1 MSELPAGTAGAA
13 TVLIIGTCGVA
24 GYAVAGADRVAGQP
38 SRPSLPSPEDL
49 YLGFVGEPPLRGA
62 PQSWRGLGACGDDP
76 EWHQPLRPA
85 RSVSATA
92 SRGAC
97 AGSTTMVR
105 VPASL
110 TAPPRAAGIG
120 I

>member
-1 MSELPAGTAGAA
+1 MPWSEPAASP
-13 TVLIIGTCGVA
+13 
-24 GYAVAGADRVAGQP
+24 GQP

-49 YLGFVGEPPLRGA
+49 YLGLVGEPPLRGA

-76 EWHQPLRPA
+76 ERHQPLRPV
-85 RSVSATA
+85 RSVPAPA

-97 AGSTTMVR
+97 TGSTTMVR

-110 TAPPRAAGIG
+110 TVPPLRGWDWYMSAVRLALRTGLRVRG
-120 I
+120 PGGVVR